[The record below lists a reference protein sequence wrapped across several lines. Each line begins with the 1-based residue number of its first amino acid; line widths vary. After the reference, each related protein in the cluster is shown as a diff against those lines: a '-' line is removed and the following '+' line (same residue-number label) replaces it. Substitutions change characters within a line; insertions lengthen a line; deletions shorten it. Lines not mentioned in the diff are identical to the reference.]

1 MVLKLTPAEF
11 LERRRADPS
20 WAMLDVRE
28 PWEVEV
34 AAIPESLHIPMSAIA
49 SRLDELDAGR
59 PLAVVC
65 HSGVRSLRV
74 AEFLEQ
80 QGFAEVANIEGGI
93 DAWSLEI
100 DDTVP
105 RY

>member
-1 MVLKLTPAEF
+1 MLLKFTPEEF
-11 LERRRADPS
+11 LRHRRSNPS
-20 WAMLDVRE
+20 WVLLDVRE
-28 PWEVEV
+28 PWEIEL
-34 AAIPESLHIPMSAIA
+34 ASIQDTLKIPMSAVA
-49 SRLDELDAGR
+49 SRIGELDR
-59 PLAVVC
+59 EQPLAVVC

-74 AEFLEQ
+74 AEFLDQ

-93 DAWSLEI
+93 DAWSREI